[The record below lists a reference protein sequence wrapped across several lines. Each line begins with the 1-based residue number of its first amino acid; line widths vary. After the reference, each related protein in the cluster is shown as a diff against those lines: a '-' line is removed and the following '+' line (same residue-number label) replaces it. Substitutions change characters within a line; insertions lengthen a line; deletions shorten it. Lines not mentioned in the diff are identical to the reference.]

1 MMSAPHEGAAGPPRT
16 PRPHARWL
24 AAPTIALVFALAPL
38 PLTGLQME
46 TERAGSD
53 HAAHEAPPPSDAM
66 LEVIDDPENET
77 LTIALG
83 PIDLPAGITHHE
95 LDQLPVQR
103 GSYPFDFTIR
113 GYYVE
118 AVDGDGNPVPQAVI
132 HHLNLLD
139 PGRRELFLPIMLRV
153 LAASHETPP
162 VHVPGW
168 LFGIPM
174 RGGAPFLALTMLH
187 NPTARTYRGVRIR
200 LVLEY
205 ERSETI
211 PLYPLVPWHI
221 DTMFPTGSKAFDLP
235 PGAFRKSYAA
245 SPAVSGLIV
254 GLGGH
259 LHRYATALRLE
270 DVTTGEILY
279 EAEIEMDE
287 EGHLRE
293 IPVMLHRGKG
303 LGLLIEPEHV
313 YRVTAEYF
321 NPTGEMIP
329 DGGMGSVAGAF
340 IPLGAWPASDPF
352 DPLYEADY
360 EWVLESLSHE
370 AMNMEH
376 DHTERSGPPRR

>member
-1 MMSAPHEGAAGPPRT
+1 MRSRRRVVSAGPART
-16 PRPHARWL
+16 PRPQPYPIALLVLLPGLALGAGPAAALQSEPAPPMSGHSGHPA
-24 AAPTIALVFALAPL
+24 AAPSV
-38 PLTGLQME
+38 
-46 TERAGSD
+46 
-53 HAAHEAPPPSDAM
+53 AA
-66 LEVIDDPENET
+66 LEVIDDPANET

-95 LDQLPVQR
+95 LAQLPVQE
-103 GSYPFDFTIR
+103 GTYPFDFTIR
-113 GYYVE
+113 GFHAE
-118 AVDGDGNPVPQAVI
+118 AVDAEGDPVPQAVI

-153 LAASHETPP
+153 IAASHETPP
-162 VHVPGW
+162 VRVPGW

-187 NPTARTYRGVRIR
+187 NPTGRTYRGVTIR

-205 ERSETI
+205 ERSRSL

-235 PGAFRKSYAA
+235 PGEFRKSYAA
-245 SPAVSGLIV
+245 SPAVHGLIV

-270 DVTTGEILY
+270 DVTTGETLY
-279 EAEIEMDE
+279 EAEIETDE

-303 LGLLIEPEHV
+303 PGLLIEPDHV

-321 NPTGEMIP
+321 NPTGETIP
-329 DGGMGSVAGAF
+329 DGGMGSVGGAF
-340 IPLGAWPASDPF
+340 IPLEDWPLSNPG
-352 DPLYEADY
+352 DPLYAADY
-360 EWVLESLSHE
+360 EWVLDSLGHE
-370 AMNMEH
+370 AMSMEH
-376 DHTERSGPPRR
+376 AHTEMPRPRRP

>member
-1 MMSAPHEGAAGPPRT
+1 MKSPRHEDSADPART
-16 PRPHARWL
+16 PRAGRRTL
-24 AAPTIALVFALAPL
+24 VALVGVVGFAVARPATALQSGTAP
-38 PLTGLQME
+38 PAAHHG
-46 TERAGSD
+46 
-53 HAAHEAPPPSDAM
+53 AHEAAPPAEIA

-95 LDQLPVQR
+95 LDQLAIQE
-103 GSYPFDFTIR
+103 GTYPFDFTIR
-113 GYYVE
+113 GYHVE
-118 AVDGDGNPVPQAVI
+118 AVDGDGNPVPQTVI

-162 VHVPGW
+162 VRVPGW

-187 NPTARTYRGVRIR
+187 NPTERTYRGVRIR

-205 ERSETI
+205 ERSETL

-235 PGAFRKSYAA
+235 PGASRKSYAA
-245 SPAVSGLIV
+245 SPAVRGLIV

-259 LHRYATALRLE
+259 LHQHATALRLE
-270 DVTTGEILY
+270 DVTTGEVLY
-279 EAEIEMDE
+279 DAEIEVDE
-287 EGHLRE
+287 DGHLRE
-293 IPVMLHRGKG
+293 IPVMLHRGRG

-321 NPTGEMIP
+321 NPTGETIP
-329 DGGMGSVAGAF
+329 GGGMGSVGGAF
-340 IPLGAWPASDPF
+340 IPLEAWPASNPF

-376 DHTERSGPPRR
+376 DHTEMSKPPRR

>member
-1 MMSAPHEGAAGPPRT
+1 MTSARHEVSAGPHRAPRHHT
-16 PRPHARWL
+16 RPLVSLSAALLLTL
-24 AAPTIALVFALAPL
+24 AARPA
-38 PLTGLQME
+38 TGLQ
-46 TERAGSD
+46 TARGQTGSD
-53 HAAHEAPPPSDAM
+53 HAAHATTPPSDAK

-113 GYYVE
+113 GYHVE

-162 VHVPGW
+162 VAVPGW

-187 NPTARTYRGVRIR
+187 NPTERTYRGVRIR
-200 LVLEY
+200 LVLQY
-205 ERSETI
+205 ERSEAI
-211 PLYPLVPWHI
+211 PLYTLVPWHI

-235 PGAFRKSYAA
+235 PGEFRKSYAA
-245 SPAVSGLIV
+245 SPAVRGLIV

-270 DVTTGEILY
+270 DVTTGEMLY
-279 EAEIEMDE
+279 DAEIEVDE

-293 IPVMLHRGKG
+293 IPVMRHRGKG
-303 LGLLIEPEHV
+303 LGLLIEPGHV

-321 NPTGEMIP
+321 NPTGETIP

-360 EWVLESLSHE
+360 EWVLASLSHE

-376 DHTERSGPPRR
+376 DHTDMSRPPRD